1 VLWPAMTE
9 QQQLFRQGA
18 LHAWYEAA
26 KPALYVNKTIR
37 EWLQTYAETHRP
49 EAVKLALLYGIICLR
64 KSVGNKALNVEELRQ
79 TIENGHQVVT
89 LSEELPVLKEGVAG
103 IQEMLK
109 DFDQQLLLANLV
121 ES

>member
-1 VLWPAMTE
+1 MTE

-18 LHAWYEAA
+18 LQAWYEAA
-26 KPALYVNKTIR
+26 KPALYVNKTTR
-37 EWLQTYAETHRP
+37 EWLQTYAEAHRP
-49 EAVKLALLYGIICLR
+49 EAVKLALIYGIICLC
-64 KSVGNKALNVEELRQ
+64 KSVGNKALNLEELRQ